1 MSESSPPLLE
11 LAAVSKGY
19 REGERFREILQDA
32 NLTLQ
37 AGQVVA
43 LLGRSG
49 SGKSTLLNVVSGID
63 LPTSGRVLVEGTDLS
78 SLDERQRTLWRRG
91 GVGFIFQFF
100 HLIPTLT
107 VAENVLFPLELLGR
121 RGGDDETRALDLL
134 RQLGLGDRLHSFP
147 DVLSGG
153 EQQRVAMVRALAHD
167 PPLILADEPTG
178 NLDEDTAEQVLDLLL
193 QGVRDRQKTLL
204 MVTHSRQVAGRAD
217 RILHL
222 RHGRFE
228 EEDRPPLSL
237 ASGPQGSSG

>member
-1 MSESSPPLLE
+1 MSESSHPLLE
-11 LAAVSKGY
+11 LVGVSKEY
-19 REGERFREILQDA
+19 QEGDHLRPILQDA
-32 NLTLQ
+32 DLRID

-63 LPTSGRVLVEGTDLS
+63 LPSSGRVLVDGTDLGA
-78 SLDERQRTLWRRG
+78 LDERQRTLWRRH

-107 VAENVLFPLELLGR
+107 VAENVLFPLDLLGR
-121 RGGDDETRALDLL
+121 RGGDDEARALDLL
-134 RQLGLGDRLHSFP
+134 RQLGLGDRLQSFP

-153 EQQRVAMVRALAHD
+153 EQQRIAIVRALAHD

-178 NLDEDTAEQVLDLLL
+178 NLDEETAEQVLDLLL
-193 QGVRDRQKTLL
+193 DGVRRRQKTLL
-204 MVTHSRQVAGRAD
+204 MVTHSRQVAARAD

-228 EEDRPPLSL
+228 EETLPV
-237 ASGPQGSSG
+237 GPRGVPETAG